1 METDEKKDTILVIE
15 DDLDIRMLISMTL
28 KRQGFDV
35 VAVETGEEGLIKAA
49 EIQPLVITL
58 DLMLPGISGLEVC
71 ERLRANPETED
82 LYVIMVTALG
92 DDDNKLT
99 GFTVGADDYMV
110 KPFQSEELVLRIKA
124 AAKRMKRILKPKDSQ
139 EVFDFEGLRLD
150 ATQHRVWIDDEEIKM
165 TITEY
170 KLLTHLLRKQDQ
182 LCSRGELLQEVW
194 ELPPNLNT
202 RTVDTH
208 IKRLRQK
215 MSHLAPFI
223 QTVRG
228 AGYRFSRSQNS

>member
-1 METDEKKDTILVIE
+1 MSEANTGTILVIE
-15 DDLDIRMLISMTL
+15 DDFDIRTLISMTL
-28 KRQGFDV
+28 KRQGFTV
-35 VAVETGEEGLIKAA
+35 VAVETGEEGLEKAL

-58 DLMLPGISGLEVC
+58 DLMLPGIDGLEVC
-71 ERLRANPETED
+71 QQLRANAATED
-82 LYVIMVTALG
+82 LYVLMVTALG
-92 DDDNKLT
+92 DQDDKIT
-99 GFTVGADDYMV
+99 GFQVGADDYLV
-110 KPFQSEELVLRIKA
+110 KPFQPEELVLRVSA
-124 AAKRMKRILKPKDSQ
+124 AARRMKRILSTVEQAD
-139 EVFDFEGLRLD
+139 VFSIQGLRLD
-150 ATQHRVWIDDEEIKM
+150 ANQHRVWIDDDEIKM

-215 MSHLAPFI
+215 MQHLAPFI

-228 AGYRFSRSQNS
+228 AGYRFSQSEAS